1 MTTLTSPR
9 SINGRLDDVETET
22 DILKRLSRQCL
33 GENVSKLS
41 RRGNMK
47 HLNLTKSNLFTN
59 KMNINLNMLCASV
72 LNWIAGHVDC

>member
-22 DILKRLSRQCL
+22 DVLKRLSRQSL
-33 GENVSKLS
+33 GENVGKLS

-47 HLNLTKSNLFTN
+47 HPNLTKSNLFTN
-59 KMNINLNMLCASV
+59 KMNINVNMLCASV

>member
-22 DILKRLSRQCL
+22 DILKRLSRQGL
-33 GENVSKLS
+33 GENISKLS
-41 RRGNMK
+41 RRANMK
-47 HLNLTKSNLFTN
+47 HPNLTKSNLFTN
-59 KMNINLNMLCASV
+59 KMNINLNMLSASV